1 MHQVRYFVALA
12 ANARRRGVA
21 QPTLTIGTKAL
32 ERKLGG
38 RGDLHSKPDRTIVG
52 GGANGQLRPG
62 NAPGLL
68 RGVRDPF
75 GSPSN
80 YNLRRGLSAC
90 PATSPDLRFV
100 VRGCGTPLQF
110 GETPF

>member
-32 ERKLGG
+32 ERKLGE
-38 RGDLHSKPDRTIVG
+38 RGDLPKPDRTIVS

-80 YNLRRGLSAC
+80 QDLWRGPSAW
-90 PATSPDLRFV
+90 PATSPDLRFAV
-100 VRGCGTPLQF
+100 LSCSTPLQF